1 MGDDRRNALDKS
13 ERAVSN
19 VSNFTNRIRAL
30 FERLKQMLGLRRP
43 ARQRTGVATPIAEAT
58 ASRSLRIA

>member
-30 FERLKQMLGLRRP
+30 FERLKQMLGLR
-43 ARQRTGVATPIAEAT
+43 
-58 ASRSLRIA
+58 